1 MNVLILTKCVFA
13 EEELI
18 KKLNLLGYEVFC
30 SSHLLEGLIEDTK
43 NYPVINYFPN
53 IIFSETISDDE
64 VSQVAKNEDIKD
76 SIP

>member
-53 IIFSETISDDE
+53 DF
-64 VSQVAKNEDIKD
+64 
-76 SIP
+76 